1 MSMPPVA
8 IPPWTASGLIPPVNF
23 TLPASAERS
32 PYTVS
37 LVDLVSRFA
46 TSPERIAI
54 LDGFLRYRTRLHAAG
69 LAEGFQWL
77 DGSFVEQVEVR
88 EQRAPHDIDVV
99 TFFRLPKECDQ
110 RELLANHHDVLS
122 GAKAET
128 TLRKRDYSVDA
139 YLVSLSQP
147 AELLVRQS
155 TYWYSVWSH
164 RRDATW
170 KGYLQVDLAP
180 HEDRHAADS
189 LRHRADSG
197 ELA

>member
-1 MSMPPVA
+1 MSQVA
-8 IPPWTASGLIPPVNF
+8 IPPWNASGLLPPANF
-23 TLPASAERS
+23 ALPTSAERS

-88 EQRAPHDIDVV
+88 DQRAPRDIDVV
-99 TFFRLPKECDQ
+99 TFYNLPPQCDQ
-110 RELLANHHDVLS
+110 RALLANHTEVLS
-122 GAKAET
+122 GAKTDMA
-128 TLRKRDYSVDA
+128 LRKRNYSVDA
-139 YLVSLSQP
+139 YLVSLSLPP
-147 AELLVRQS
+147 AVLIRQT

-180 HEDRHAADS
+180 HEDRLAADT
-189 LRHRADSG
+189 LRHRADTG